1 MLTNPY
7 SKAIITLVAFEVKPF
22 MSISLK
28 TLKQQHGKA
37 LEIDEVIDLNPLI
50 KNHADI
56 AQAAPFQ
63 FRGEAYQL
71 ADFYVVEGTIQGE
84 ITLKCSRCLTEFS
97 HPVQLPLK
105 LTFFEKNQGSI
116 EGLDEMEEAGDVHE
130 VEDQID
136 LLPHVAE
143 EVLLHI
149 DPVPLCHQEC
159 RGLCPQCGKDL
170 NLETCNC
177 KTETI
182 DPRLADLAKFF
193 DDDHEDGQS
202 R

>member
-37 LEIDEVIDLNPLI
+37 LVIEEEIDFSSLV

-56 AQAAPFQ
+56 AKVFPFH

-71 ADFYVVEGTIQGE
+71 TDFYVVEGMIRGE
-84 ITLKCSRCLTEFS
+84 IILKCSRCLTEFS
-97 HPVQLPLK
+97 YPVQLPLK
-105 LTFFEKNQGSI
+105 LTFFEKNQGAI
-116 EGLDEMEEAGDVHE
+116 EGLDEMKEAGDIHE
-130 VEDQID
+130 AEDNID
-136 LLPHVAE
+136 LLPYVAE
-143 EVLLHI
+143 EVLLQI
-149 DPVPLCHQEC
+149 DPVPLCHKEC
-159 RGLCPQCGKDL
+159 KGLCPRCGKDL
-170 NLETCNC
+170 NLESCEC
-177 KTETI
+177 VTENI

-193 DDDHEDGQS
+193 DDDHEGGQS